1 MLRSPHPQTNLR
13 AGAIAG
19 LGLAVEANGI
29 GSELRDVAAY
39 IGIPPITMKPYLVAL
54 ALISAVAVALTPVLT
69 KYGGLLRFQVSAP
82 GVSIETAIDGRS
94 IPQAEVGE

>member
-19 LGLAVEANGI
+19 LGVAVEANGI

-69 KYGGLLRFQVSAP
+69 NIRWVTPISSKCAWCKYRNCY
-82 GVSIETAIDGRS
+82 
-94 IPQAEVGE
+94 